1 MQKENLSCACRC
13 FKLFLPLRNKR
24 TKLVPD
30 KRKKE
35 KKMSSSEKQNSKFHS
50 EPTDAGLTEAPQ
62 RQLQLRSASGHA
74 DTGYLAGTSFQNFA
88 ALPEVAGSAMSLL
101 SGRSADLEDDKPFA
115 FYPSADRPSEE
126 HRPSL
131 VDAVI
136 EQLRHAKLRRQR
148 PH

>member
-1 MQKENLSCACRC
+1 
-13 FKLFLPLRNKR
+13 
-24 TKLVPD
+24 
-30 KRKKE
+30 
-35 KKMSSSEKQNSKFHS
+35 MSSSEKQNSKFQS

-62 RQLQLRSASGHA
+62 LQLQLQLQLRSASAHT
-74 DTGYLAGTSFQNFA
+74 DTGYLAGTSFLNSA

-101 SGRSADLEDDKPFA
+101 SSRPVDLEGDRLFA

-131 VDAVI
+131 VDALI
-136 EQLRHAKLRRQR
+136 EQLRHARLRRQR

>member
-1 MQKENLSCACRC
+1 
-13 FKLFLPLRNKR
+13 
-24 TKLVPD
+24 
-30 KRKKE
+30 
-35 KKMSSSEKQNSKFHS
+35 MSSSEKQNSKFQS

-62 RQLQLRSASGHA
+62 LHLQLQLQLQLQLRSASAHT
-74 DTGYLAGTSFQNFA
+74 DTGYLAGTSFLNSA

-101 SGRSADLEDDKPFA
+101 SSRPVDLEGDRLFA

-131 VDAVI
+131 VDALI
-136 EQLRHAKLRRQR
+136 EQLRHARLRRQR